1 MLLSNRTQV
10 FVVDQSI
17 VIVIDARGGNHI
29 PSSVG
34 DVRSHWVDTTL
45 FKQNR
50 VVFDTSPSP
59 DKAKLK
65 IFNVSESDDGLYRC
79 RVDFKTS
86 QTRTSR
92 LNLTVVGKKLTVSC
106 NYTKLDIIYY
116 TTIYIYIY
124 IYSNKLR
131 YFM

>member
-1 MLLSNRTQV
+1 MKDTYSFDYNGFQMHFKEILYFNFRCMYEFRIGTVYLLFIQYQFT
-10 FVVDQSI
+10 
-17 VIVIDARGGNHI
+17 DARGSNHI

-34 DVRSHWVDTTL
+34 DVRSHWVDTAL

-92 LNLTVVGKKLTVSC
+92 LNLTVVGKCVPL
-106 NYTKLDIIYY
+106 LI
-116 TTIYIYIY
+116 
-124 IYSNKLR
+124 
-131 YFM
+131 

>member
-1 MLLSNRTQV
+1 MLFYYNEFQIH
-10 FVVDQSI
+10 FKEIFISI
-17 VIVIDARGGNHI
+17 SDEFRVGTVYLLFIQYQFTDARGSNHI

-34 DVRSHWVDTTL
+34 DVRSHWVDTAL

-92 LNLTVVGKKLTVSC
+92 LNLTVVGKCVQL
-106 NYTKLDIIYY
+106 LI
-116 TTIYIYIY
+116 
-124 IYSNKLR
+124 
-131 YFM
+131 

>member
-1 MLLSNRTQV
+1 MNGNFTFIFIRYQFT
-10 FVVDQSI
+10 
-17 VIVIDARGGNHI
+17 DARGSNHI

-34 DVRSHWVDTTL
+34 DVRSHWVDTAL

-92 LNLTVVGKKLTVSC
+92 LNLTVVGKCVVL
-106 NYTKLDIIYY
+106 LIYY
-116 TTIYIYIY
+116 YLYEYIIHRNLFYTF
-124 IYSNKLR
+124 SVRLR
-131 YFM
+131 Y

>member
-1 MLLSNRTQV
+1 MNGNFIFIFIQYQFT
-10 FVVDQSI
+10 
-17 VIVIDARGGNHI
+17 DARGSNHI

-34 DVRSHWVDTTL
+34 DVRSHWVDTAL

-92 LNLTVVGKKLTVSC
+92 LNLTVVGKCVQL
-106 NYTKLDIIYY
+106 LIYY
-116 TTIYIYIY
+116 YLYGHKSYTPINDIVDPI
-124 IYSNKLR
+124 
-131 YFM
+131 